1 MQSIKR
7 LPWILQRTDQNII
20 FSLKALLS
28 TTTSPKNVEL
38 KKWKDIPGPSSL
50 PVIGQILHFIP
61 GDRFVPGDLYKP
73 TEMTM
78 NDVLYNKYGPI
89 VRIGGF
95 FGLPRMVYI
104 YDADMVEYI
113 LRSEDQLPN
122 RPVFQSI
129 EYYRKHYKKNKHRS
143 TTGTGLVT
151 DQGELWKAT
160 RSTVNPIMMNP
171 KTIKLYSN
179 TFDEV
184 TEDFI
189 TRLRSIRRTDN
200 MFDNFR
206 FEINLWALESVS
218 AVILGTRLNCFNT
231 DIPDDSPIKRLV
243 KSVHDVFYMSEE
255 LDLKPGLWRF
265 ISTPMFKK
273 AMNIYEEQSNLIRYF
288 MKNSIENLKTQPP
301 KANEEKGVLEKL
313 LEIDENVA
321 INIGRDSLF
330 AGIDTTANVL
340 ISALHFLA
348 TNQDK
353 QNKLR
358 EELKSS
364 EDNNLYLKACIK
376 ESLRLLPAV
385 AANIRK
391 ASRDY
396 NIMGYKLPKDMIM
409 VVNHQTLCH
418 LEENYPKAK
427 EFIPERW
434 IVGKSDPLHYGN
446 AHKFAYSPFGFGT
459 RSCVGRRIAQV
470 EMEVF
475 LSKIIQNF
483 HIEWN
488 GSPPI
493 LKTSVVNYFPGN
505 LNFVLRD
512 IAEK

>member
-151 DQGELWKAT
+151 E
-160 RSTVNPIMMNP
+160 
-171 KTIKLYSN
+171 
-179 TFDEV
+179 
-184 TEDFI
+184 
-189 TRLRSIRRTDN
+189 LRSIRRTDN